1 MFSVRFL
8 LLLVSA
14 LFLFSSCDKGYD
26 VRFTN
31 LYLEPLDSVLIGDK
45 IVFSGIEVN
54 QTTEYRHV
62 ASGKLP
68 IKCISKTK
76 KTFSSE
82 MEIPKNGSG
91 KRTVQIDGL
100 GTIDVFE
107 E

>member
-1 MFSVRFL
+1 MLFVI
-8 LLLVSA
+8 A
-14 LFLFSSCDKGYD
+14 LCLFSSCDKGYD

-31 LYLEPLDSVLIGDK
+31 IYIEPLDSVLIGDK
-45 IVFSGIEVN
+45 IVFSDIEVN
-54 QTTEYRHV
+54 QTTEYRPI
-62 ASGKLP
+62 ASGKLL

-76 KTFSSE
+76 KTFSSD

-100 GTIDVFE
+100 GTIDIFE

>member
-31 LYLEPLDSVLIGDK
+31 LYLEPLDTVLIGDK

-54 QTTEYRHV
+54 QTTEYRPV

-68 IKCISKTK
+68 IKCT
-76 KTFSSE
+76 SE

-100 GTIDVFE
+100 GTLDVFE